1 MTKRRDKRPI
11 YKNPLLW
18 SLVTGVISFKYFKH
32 FNDKLIEENRKLKE
46 ENYNLKFTKDIL
58 FDSREDIPFKFLTNN
73 IISYKNKKTTIKVLG
88 DPGETYTIEIT
99 SPSGSLLTATG
110 LEEKKA
116 NDKGLVEWSY
126 IVDPRTRIGKGKIT
140 VTNSKQNSKN
150 IPYYV
155 KEL

>member
-11 YKNPLLW
+11 YKKPLVW
-18 SLVTGVISFKYFKH
+18 SLLTGFISFKYFKH
-32 FNDKLIEENRKLKE
+32 FNDELLEENRKLKE

-58 FDSREDIPFKFLTNN
+58 FDSRDDIPFKFLTNN
-73 IISYKNKKTTIKVLG
+73 IISYKNKKTSIKILG
-88 DPGETYTIEIT
+88 EADEVYSIEIT

-110 LEEKKA
+110 LEDKKA
-116 NDKGLVEWSY
+116 DENGLAEWSY
-126 IVDPRTRIGKGKIT
+126 VVDPRTRIGKGKIT